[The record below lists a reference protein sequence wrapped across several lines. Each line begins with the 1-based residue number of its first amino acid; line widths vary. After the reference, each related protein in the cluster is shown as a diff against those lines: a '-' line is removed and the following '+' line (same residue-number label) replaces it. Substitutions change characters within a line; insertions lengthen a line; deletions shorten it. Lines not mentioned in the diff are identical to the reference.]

1 MAAAQIEPGYCLA
14 GAQTA
19 LAVLQQQQQ
28 QTPGISLSASSLDSM
43 LQGGVK
49 PGTVTEF
56 YGVPGVGKTQLG
68 IQLAVNV
75 QVGLAPWLD
84 VREQCCSSAWTSL
97 YTLSGTA
104 LHVLLSGAEGT

>member
-1 MAAAQIEPGYCLA
+1 MADADEVLRVAAAQIEPGYCLA

-19 LAVLQQQQQ
+19 LAVLLQQQQI
-28 QTPGISLSASSLDSM
+28 PGISLSASSLDSM

-49 PGTVTEF
+49 LGTVTEF

-75 QVGLAPWLD
+75 QVRLGALA
-84 VREQCCSSAWTSL
+84 
-97 YTLSGTA
+97 
-104 LHVLLSGAEGT
+104 